1 MRLKRKEKRYL
12 RFKTSYERN
21 YRIKYRKEND
31 AIVDF
36 FSISE
41 KQEMLSAAASGILTI
56 LSIEYINLVTK
67 TFIKEF

>member
-12 RFKTSYERN
+12 RFKTSYGRN
-21 YRIKYRKEND
+21 YRIKYRKGKD
-31 AIVDF
+31 VIVDF

-41 KQEMLSAAASGILTI
+41 KQEMLSSAANGILTI
-56 LSIEYINLVTK
+56 LSIEYINLNAK